1 MTHHDEQRL
10 IRKVLEGDA
19 EAFAPLVER
28 YSRPIFAL
36 VVGIVGQ
43 REEAEELTQ
52 DIFLKAYT
60 HLASYGSRSAFS
72 TWLYRIACNTALTAV
87 KRRQRRQRRFALFD
101 FGRAERLPE
110 LSDDGELT
118 ELSEAQEQALRAA
131 LDRLEADERALIQL
145 HYYENRPL
153 SECGEILSLT
163 ESNTKVRLHRIRK
176 KLGVWITEK
185 QYATASCAVWCRLKS
200 SPASRP
206 L

>member
-1 MTHHDEQRL
+1 MTHDDEQRL
-10 IRKVLEGDA
+10 IRKVREGDV

-60 HLASYGSRSAFS
+60 RLSTFGGRSTFS
-72 TWLYRIACNTALTAV
+72 TWLYRIACNTALSAV
-87 KRRQRRQRRFALFD
+87 RSRRRRFALFD
-101 FGRAERLPE
+101 SDRSERLPDVPDE
-110 LSDDGELT
+110 GELT
-118 ELSEAQEQALRAA
+118 ALSEAQEQALLAA

-153 SECGEILSLT
+153 SECGEILSIS
-163 ESNTKVRLHRIRK
+163 ESNAKVRLHRIRK
-176 KLGVWITEK
+176 KLGLWISEK
-185 QYATASCAVWCRLKS
+185 Q
-200 SPASRP
+200 
-206 L
+206 

>member
-1 MTHHDEQRL
+1 MTLHDEQRL
-10 IRKVLEGDA
+10 IRKVLEGNA

-60 HLASYGSRSAFS
+60 KLSTFNHRSTFS

-87 KRRQRRQRRFALFD
+87 RSKGRRFALFD
-101 FGRAERLPE
+101 FSRAERLPDLPDE
-110 LSDDGELT
+110 EELT
-118 ELSEAQEQALRAA
+118 ALSEAQEEALRAA
-131 LDRLEADERALIQL
+131 LDRLAPDERALIQL

-176 KLGVWITEK
+176 KLGLWITEN
-185 QYATASCAVWCRLKS
+185 Q
-200 SPASRP
+200 
-206 L
+206 

>member
-1 MTHHDEQRL
+1 MTHYDEQRL
-10 IRKVLEGDA
+10 IRKVLEGDS

-60 HLASYGSRSAFS
+60 RLSTFGARSAFS
-72 TWLYRIACNTALTAV
+72 TWLYRIACNTALSAV
-87 KRRQRRQRRFALFD
+87 RSRRRRFALFD
-101 FGRAERLPE
+101 SERGERLPE
-110 LSDDGELT
+110 LSDEGELT
-118 ELSEAQEQALRAA
+118 ELDEAQEQALRAA
-131 LDRLEADERALIQL
+131 LDRLAPDERALVQL

-153 SECGEILSLT
+153 AECGEILSIS

-176 KLGVWITEK
+176 KLGLWISEK
-185 QYATASCAVWCRLKS
+185 Q
-200 SPASRP
+200 
-206 L
+206 

>member
-19 EAFAPLVER
+19 EAFAPLIER

-60 HLASYGSRSAFS
+60 RLASYGGRSAFS

-87 KRRQRRQRRFALFD
+87 KRRQRRFALFD
-101 FGRAERLPE
+101 FSRAERLPE
-110 LSDDGELT
+110 ISDDGELT
-118 ELSEAQEQALRAA
+118 ELSETQEQALLAA

-185 QYATASCAVWCRLKS
+185 Q
-200 SPASRP
+200 
-206 L
+206 

>member
-10 IRKVLEGDA
+10 IRKVREGDA

-60 HLASYGSRSAFS
+60 HLSTFGGRSAFS
-72 TWLYRIACNTALTAV
+72 TWLYRIACNTALSAV
-87 KRRQRRQRRFALFD
+87 RSRRRRFALFD
-101 FGRAERLPE
+101 SDRSERLPDVPDE
-110 LSDDGELT
+110 GELT
-118 ELSEAQEQALRAA
+118 ALSQAQEQALLAA

-153 SECGEILSLT
+153 SECGEILSIS
-163 ESNTKVRLHRIRK
+163 ESNAKVRLHRIRK
-176 KLGVWITEK
+176 KLGIWISEK
-185 QYATASCAVWCRLKS
+185 Q
-200 SPASRP
+200 
-206 L
+206 

>member
-1 MTHHDEQRL
+1 MPCFAIFVTKRPFGCLNRQMTHYDEQRL

-60 HLASYGSRSAFS
+60 RLSTFGGRSAFS
-72 TWLYRIACNTALTAV
+72 TWLYRIACNTALSAV
-87 KRRQRRQRRFALFD
+87 RSRRRRFALFD
-101 FGRAERLPE
+101 SERGERLPDRVDEDAE
-110 LSDDGELT
+110 LAT
-118 ELSEAQEQALRAA
+118 LSEEQERALLAA
-131 LDRLEADERALIQL
+131 LDRLAPDERALVQL

-153 SECGEILSLT
+153 TECGEILSIS

-176 KLGVWITEK
+176 KLGLWISEK
-185 QYATASCAVWCRLKS
+185 Q
-200 SPASRP
+200 
-206 L
+206 

>member
-1 MTHHDEQRL
+1 MTHYDEQRL
-10 IRKVLEGDA
+10 IRKVREGDA

-60 HLASYGSRSAFS
+60 RLSTFGGRSTFS
-72 TWLYRIACNTALTAV
+72 TWLYRIACNTALSAV
-87 KRRQRRQRRFALFD
+87 RSRRRRFALFD
-101 FGRAERLPE
+101 SDRSERLPE

-118 ELSEAQEQALRAA
+118 ELSEAQEQALLVA
-131 LDRLEADERALIQL
+131 LDRLDPDERALIQL

-153 SECGEILSLT
+153 SECGEILSIS
-163 ESNTKVRLHRIRK
+163 ESNAKVRLHRIRK
-176 KLGVWITEK
+176 KLGLWISEK
-185 QYATASCAVWCRLKS
+185 Q
-200 SPASRP
+200 
-206 L
+206 

>member
-60 HLASYGSRSAFS
+60 HLASYGGRSTFS

-87 KRRQRRQRRFALFD
+87 KRRQRRFALFD
-101 FGRAERLPE
+101 FSRAERLPE

-185 QYATASCAVWCRLKS
+185 Q
-200 SPASRP
+200 
-206 L
+206 

>member
-10 IRKVLEGDA
+10 IQKVREGDT

-60 HLASYGSRSAFS
+60 HLSTFSFRSSFS

-87 KRRQRRQRRFALFD
+87 RRRQRRFVLFD
-101 FGRAERLPE
+101 FSRAERLPE
-110 LSDDGELT
+110 LSDEGELT
-118 ELSEAQEQALRAA
+118 ELNEIQEQALRRA
-131 LDRLEADERALIQL
+131 LDRLDPDERALIQL

-176 KLGVWITEK
+176 KLGVWITEN
-185 QYATASCAVWCRLKS
+185 Q
-200 SPASRP
+200 
-206 L
+206 

>member
-72 TWLYRIACNTALTAV
+72 TWLYRIACNTALTAA
-87 KRRQRRQRRFALFD
+87 KRRQRRFALFD

-185 QYATASCAVWCRLKS
+185 Q
-200 SPASRP
+200 
-206 L
+206 

>member
-60 HLASYGSRSAFS
+60 RLSTFGGRSAFS

-87 KRRQRRQRRFALFD
+87 KRRQRRFALFD
-101 FGRAERLPE
+101 FSRAERLPE
-110 LSDDGELT
+110 LSDEGELT
-118 ELSEAQEQALRAA
+118 ELDEAQEQALRAA

-185 QYATASCAVWCRLKS
+185 Q
-200 SPASRP
+200 
-206 L
+206 

>member
-19 EAFAPLVER
+19 EAFAPIVER

-60 HLASYGSRSAFS
+60 HLASYGGRSAFS

-87 KRRQRRQRRFALFD
+87 KRRQRRFALFD
-101 FGRAERLPE
+101 FSRAERLSE
-110 LSDDGELT
+110 LSDEGELT
-118 ELSEAQEQALRAA
+118 ELDEAQEQALRAA
-131 LDRLEADERALIQL
+131 LDRLDPDERALIQL

-185 QYATASCAVWCRLKS
+185 Q
-200 SPASRP
+200 
-206 L
+206 

>member
-1 MTHHDEQRL
+1 MTHHEEQRL

-87 KRRQRRQRRFALFD
+87 KRRQRRFALFD
-101 FGRAERLPE
+101 FSRAERLPE

-185 QYATASCAVWCRLKS
+185 Q
-200 SPASRP
+200 
-206 L
+206 

>member
-1 MTHHDEQRL
+1 MTRNEEQRL
-10 IRKVLEGDA
+10 IRKVLAGET

-36 VVGIVGQ
+36 VLGIVGR

-52 DIFLKAYT
+52 DIFLKAYAK
-60 HLASYGSRSAFS
+60 LSSFSNRSSFS

-87 KRRQRRQRRFALFD
+87 KRRQRRFALFD
-101 FGRAERLPE
+101 FSRTERLPE
-110 LSDDGELT
+110 QVEDDGELA
-118 ELSEAQEQALRAA
+118 ELTEAQETALLAA

-153 SECGEILSLT
+153 SECGEILSLS

-176 KLGVWITEK
+176 KLGLWITEK
-185 QYATASCAVWCRLKS
+185 Q
-200 SPASRP
+200 
-206 L
+206 

>member
-60 HLASYGSRSAFS
+60 HLASYGGRSAFS

-87 KRRQRRQRRFALFD
+87 KRRQRRFALFD
-101 FGRAERLPE
+101 FSRAERLPE

-163 ESNTKVRLHRIRK
+163 KSNTKVRLHRIRK

-185 QYATASCAVWCRLKS
+185 Q
-200 SPASRP
+200 
-206 L
+206 

>member
-1 MTHHDEQRL
+1 MTHYDEQRL
-10 IRKVLEGDA
+10 IRKVREGDA

-60 HLASYGSRSAFS
+60 RLSTFGGRSTFS
-72 TWLYRIACNTALTAV
+72 TWLYRIACNTALSAV
-87 KRRQRRQRRFALFD
+87 RSRRRRFALFD
-101 FGRAERLPE
+101 SDRSERLPDVPDE
-110 LSDDGELT
+110 GELT
-118 ELSEAQEQALRAA
+118 ALSQAQEQALLAA

-153 SECGEILSLT
+153 SECGEILSIS
-163 ESNTKVRLHRIRK
+163 ESNAKVRLHRIRK
-176 KLGVWITEK
+176 KLGLWISEK
-185 QYATASCAVWCRLKS
+185 Q
-200 SPASRP
+200 
-206 L
+206 

>member
-1 MTHHDEQRL
+1 MTHDDEQRL
-10 IRKVLEGDA
+10 IRKVREGDA

-60 HLASYGSRSAFS
+60 HLSTFGGRSAFS
-72 TWLYRIACNTALTAV
+72 TWLYRIACNTALSAV
-87 KRRQRRQRRFALFD
+87 RSRRRRFALFD
-101 FGRAERLPE
+101 SDRSERLPDVPDE
-110 LSDDGELT
+110 EELT
-118 ELSEAQEQALRAA
+118 ALSQAQEQALLAA

-153 SECGEILSLT
+153 SECGEILSIS
-163 ESNTKVRLHRIRK
+163 ESNAKVRLHRIRK
-176 KLGVWITEK
+176 KLGLWISEK
-185 QYATASCAVWCRLKS
+185 Q
-200 SPASRP
+200 
-206 L
+206 

>member
-60 HLASYGSRSAFS
+60 HLASYGGRSAFS

-87 KRRQRRQRRFALFD
+87 KRRQRRFALFD
-101 FGRAERLPE
+101 FSRAERLPE

-118 ELSEAQEQALRAA
+118 ELSEAQEQALRTA
-131 LDRLEADERALIQL
+131 LDRLDPDERTLIQL

-185 QYATASCAVWCRLKS
+185 Q
-200 SPASRP
+200 
-206 L
+206 

>member
-87 KRRQRRQRRFALFD
+87 KRRQRRFALFD
-101 FGRAERLPE
+101 FSRAERLPE

-185 QYATASCAVWCRLKS
+185 QYATASCAVWCRLES

>member
-60 HLASYGSRSAFS
+60 HLASYGGRSAFS

-87 KRRQRRQRRFALFD
+87 KRRKRRFALFD

-131 LDRLEADERALIQL
+131 LDRLNPDERALIQL

-185 QYATASCAVWCRLKS
+185 Q
-200 SPASRP
+200 
-206 L
+206 

>member
-60 HLASYGSRSAFS
+60 HLASYGGRSTFS
-72 TWLYRIACNTALTAV
+72 TWLYRIACNTAFTAV
-87 KRRQRRQRRFALFD
+87 KRRQRRFALFD
-101 FGRAERLPE
+101 FSRAERLPE
-110 LSDDGELT
+110 LSDEGELT
-118 ELSEAQEQALRAA
+118 ELDEAQEQALRAA
-131 LDRLEADERALIQL
+131 LDRLDPDERALIQL

-185 QYATASCAVWCRLKS
+185 Q
-200 SPASRP
+200 
-206 L
+206 

>member
-1 MTHHDEQRL
+1 MTHQDEQRL
-10 IRKVLEGDA
+10 IQKVREGDT

-60 HLASYGSRSAFS
+60 HLASYGGRSTFS

-87 KRRQRRQRRFALFD
+87 KRRQRRFALFD
-101 FGRAERLPE
+101 FSRAERLPE
-110 LSDDGELT
+110 LSDEGELT
-118 ELSEAQEQALRAA
+118 ELDEAQEQALRAA

-185 QYATASCAVWCRLKS
+185 Q
-200 SPASRP
+200 
-206 L
+206 

>member
-10 IRKVLEGDA
+10 IQKVREGDT

-60 HLASYGSRSAFS
+60 NLSTFSFRSSFS

-87 KRRQRRQRRFALFD
+87 RRRQRRFALFD
-101 FGRAERLPE
+101 FSRAERLPE
-110 LSDDGELT
+110 VSDEGELA
-118 ELSEAQEQALRAA
+118 ELSEAQEQALRSA
-131 LDRLEADERALIQL
+131 LDRLDPDERALIQL

-185 QYATASCAVWCRLKS
+185 Q
-200 SPASRP
+200 
-206 L
+206 